1 MTAPNVPNVSVPEV
15 DDEPQIGDGL
25 PRIHWMNGDRKAGTP
40 GYFWTAASQYDDPPT
55 EPWQAKTIAHDSGGT
70 TEAYVTE
77 RLRIAVITWRTQAIL
92 DERDPGGKNVRTYY
106 PRANMIKGSRES
118 VYVEVMALAEG
129 MATPV
134 VWSSPSIKTSMAIIA
149 NGGILDTAKR
159 QLQDIAAKP
168 NVWGMKLNRW
178 AFWLP
183 IKTTMEI
190 DAKTGKPA
198 IFYEPTKGKPVTPPK
213 VYIPKDDPLSLYVG
227 DDAYSAGY
235 EVYLQFPGWSKE
247 RRSSEEL
254 PTEEP
259 AAPGRNVPRPI
270 ETEEEEAPAF

>member
-40 GYFWTAASQYDDPPT
+40 GYFWTEARQFDDPPG
-55 EPWQAKTIAHDSGGT
+55 EPWTAKTIAHDSGGT

-77 RLRIAVITWRTQAIL
+77 KLRIAVISWRTQAIL
-92 DERDPGGKNVRTYY
+92 DERDAGGKNVRTYY

-118 VYVEVMALAEG
+118 VYVEVMCFVEG
-129 MATPV
+129 MENPV

-149 NGGILDTAKR
+149 SGGILDTARR
-159 QLQDIAAKP
+159 QLHDVAAKP
-168 NVWGMKLNRW
+168 SVWGMKLNRW

-183 IKTTMEI
+183 IKTAIEV
-190 DAKTGKPA
+190 DAKGKPV
-198 IFYEPTKGKPVTPPK
+198 IFYETTKGKPVTPPK

-247 RRSSEEL
+247 RRSGDES
-254 PTEEP
+254 PPAVEP
-259 AAPGRNVPRPI
+259 AAPSRNVPQPI
-270 ETEEEEAPAF
+270 EEEEEEALAF